1 MKGKV
6 MEQPVVFISSTVEDL
21 RPYRAAA
28 KEAVSTA
35 RCQLRMME
43 YFAAEGKNPPLSECM
58 RHIDECDVLV
68 VIVANRYG
76 WIPKEQEKGEAKS
89 ITWLECLHAAS
100 QDKEVI
106 AFILDPNKK
115 DWPAEYNEE
124 NIIAKAIQEGT
135 ATPEL
140 FTSVQRAVQDLKEFK
155 KWLNSRG
162 FCAFFV
168 NTHDLFGKV
177 YQSLVE
183 WRERHAERFQH
194 VPAPSDPQLYLEWLR
209 EESGYI
215 DIRGLQVGAG
225 KANRFGIEELYI
237 PLTTVSMLSEAKR
250 ALEREER
257 LENRRVELQEVLQSA
272 RAAIIGEPG
281 AGKTT
286 FLKRIS
292 FALCQTLQGIEPE
305 AAEKRLGLKTA
316 YFPIYI
322 RLFEL
327 IQHITSCEKRNK
339 SDCPILANDPQW
351 LVHFLSE
358 KSRSQKWK
366 LGQDFWQE
374 KLSSD
379 QVILLLDGLDEAPD
393 RGERERISEL
403 ISQAVRTYRDARFVL
418 TSRPLAYVGKAVL
431 QEFPQAY
438 IDSLEPEAIDFYLQ
452 RWTKAAYFDAPLK
465 ADEHYLELR
474 QALQERAEIRKL
486 ARNPVMLTALAV
498 VHWNEKRL
506 PEQRAD
512 LYDSI
517 ITWLLRSRE

>member
-1 MKGKV
+1 MDKKSP
-6 MEQPVVFISSTVEDL
+6 QIPVVFISSTVEDL

-28 KEAVSTA
+28 KEAVISA
-35 RCQLRMME
+35 RCLPRMME
-43 YFAAEGKNPPLSECM
+43 YFAAEGKNPPLAECM
-58 RHIDECDVLV
+58 RHIDDCDVLV

-76 WIPKEQEKGEAKS
+76 WIPKEQKKGEAKS
-89 ITWLECLHAAS
+89 ITWLECLHAGS
-100 QDKEVI
+100 QEKEVI

-115 DWPAEYNEE
+115 DWPPEYNEE

-140 FTSVQRAVQDLKEFK
+140 FASVQQAVKDLKDFK
-155 KWLNSRG
+155 KWLNDRG
-162 FCAFFV
+162 VRADFV
-168 NTHDLFGKV
+168 NTHDLHGKV
-177 YQSLVE
+177 YKSLVE
-183 WRERHAERFQH
+183 WRERQTDRFQSL
-194 VPAPSDPQLYLEWLR
+194 PKPSDPQLYLEWLR

-250 ALEREER
+250 ALQREER
-257 LENRRVELQEVLQSA
+257 LESRRVELHEVLQSP

-286 FLKRIS
+286 FLKRIA

-327 IQHITSCEKRNK
+327 IQHITRCEKRNK
-339 SDCPILANDPQW
+339 SDCPTLATDPQW

-358 KSRSQKWK
+358 KSSSQEWK

-379 QVILLLDGLDEAPD
+379 QVILL
-393 RGERERISEL
+393 
-403 ISQAVRTYRDARFVL
+403 
-418 TSRPLAYVGKAVL
+418 
-431 QEFPQAY
+431 
-438 IDSLEPEAIDFYLQ
+438 
-452 RWTKAAYFDAPLK
+452 
-465 ADEHYLELR
+465 
-474 QALQERAEIRKL
+474 
-486 ARNPVMLTALAV
+486 
-498 VHWNEKRL
+498 
-506 PEQRAD
+506 
-512 LYDSI
+512 
-517 ITWLLRSRE
+517 